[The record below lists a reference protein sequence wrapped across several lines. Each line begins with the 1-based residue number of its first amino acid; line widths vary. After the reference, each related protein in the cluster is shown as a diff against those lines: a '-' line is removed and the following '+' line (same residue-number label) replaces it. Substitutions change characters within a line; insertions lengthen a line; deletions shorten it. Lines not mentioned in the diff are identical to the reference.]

1 MNQNVH
7 TYIVV
12 FVLVFLNSDAMCQ
25 RLQLLKF
32 DYSKSDSIAIN
43 MPRSSVKTAGE
54 FAKELT
60 KNLNTEHE
68 KYRAIFRWVC
78 ENVEYRKGRDLDE
91 ADDVYKK
98 KKTEVRGFA
107 IIVEAMCH
115 AVGIKCETVAGFIK
129 TNPYNHI
136 PKAMKE
142 PDHAWN
148 AVFLA
153 GEWHLSDASLGA
165 GVVEPRRK
173 KFYQQFREEWFLPD
187 ANFFIYTHYP
197 EDVRWMLHDIE
208 FKKNTFKKGPIYTI
222 NAYNASATLG
232 AKTKGKIKR
241 KLKLTI
247 DSEKE
252 LEYATILFA
261 GDEDQPYS
269 VLLKR
274 RDNIYTIDYS
284 FDKDQSGLC
293 TLQLNGEP
301 YFLFIKP

>member
-1 MNQNVH
+1 MH

-32 DYSKSDSIAIN
+32 DYSKSDSISIN

-129 TNPYNHI
+129 PNPYDHI

-173 KFYQQFREEWFLPD
+173 NSTSSSVKSGFYPMPIFSSILITPRMFVGCFMTLSS
-187 ANFFIYTHYP
+187 
-197 EDVRWMLHDIE
+197 
-208 FKKNTFKKGPIYTI
+208 KNTFKKGPIYTI

-232 AKTKGKIKR
+232 AKAKGKIKR